1 MKIYNPKIEKV
12 SLDKVRLNCQFESN
26 GVKDTLWYEFDAKW
40 EEYLVIEQSDAFVV
54 GLILLA
60 LKNNEDIYIEG
71 KISRRLFYGLTNYVI
86 PALVDAKLF
95 DTKINLHSK
104 QLSSLHFQLSNKNAT
119 GISCGIDSLST
130 YLNNK
135 SLGESLNIDML
146 TFFNVGSNGDF
157 GGTNARKLFNYR
169 VQEVNKFC
177 EYVDKELL
185 TVDSNLSE
193 LLKLNFAA
201 TATVRN
207 ISVVLCLQKLFSNYY
222 YASGVKYDSFLLSSD
237 FMGYYDLL
245 VLHGLSTESTHVYS
259 SMTHLTREERTELV
273 GINYHVTSNY
283 LDVCVSLQPE
293 KSVKNCSKCYKC
305 MMTQLTLEVNGMLD
319 KFDRVFDLKVYETN
333 KPKFLG
339 LILLN
344 KSQSKVYSSLYKYSI
359 SKGFKF
365 SLIHIYFKY
374 YLLYKQ
380 SKKKIK
386 KLIKK
391 ALKVEN

>member
-12 SLDKVRLNCQFESN
+12 SLDKVRLYCQFESN

-71 KISRRLFYGLTNYVI
+71 TISRRLFYGLTNYVI
-86 PALVDAKLF
+86 PALDDAKLF

-130 YLNNK
+130 YINNE
-135 SLGESLNIDML
+135 SLGESLNIDIL

-177 EYVDKELL
+177 EFVDKELL

-201 TATVRN
+201 TATIRN

-273 GINYHVTSNY
+273 GINHNLTSPF
-283 LDVCVSLQPE
+283 LDVCVSPKENL
-293 KSVKNCSKCYKC
+293 KNCSKCYKC
-305 MMTQLTLEVNGMLD
+305 MITQLTLDVNGMLND
-319 KFDRVFDLKVYETN
+319 FNKVFDLEIYDKN
-333 KPKFLG
+333 RDKFLG
-339 LILLN
+339 QILLLKN
-344 KSQSKVYSSLYKYSI
+344 SSRVYKNLYDYMN
-359 SKGFKF
+359 SKGFSFNF
-365 SLIHIYFKY
+365 SH
-374 YLLYKQ
+374 YLLSFVLYYK
-380 SKKKIK
+380 SKKKTFKKMIK
-386 KLIKK
+386 G
-391 ALKVEN
+391 